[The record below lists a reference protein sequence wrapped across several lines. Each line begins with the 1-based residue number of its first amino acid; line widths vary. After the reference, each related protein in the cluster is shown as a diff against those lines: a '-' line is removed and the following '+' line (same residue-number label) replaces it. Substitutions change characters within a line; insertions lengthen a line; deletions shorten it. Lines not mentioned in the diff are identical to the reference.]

1 MKRKKFVKRALSF
14 FLALLMTLSY
24 IPEIAYAY
32 SVNDGT
38 GYSISSDNIQFN
50 DDASNDI
57 DDAQISESNNDVSG
71 EDASETISDN
81 KPDNEEDDNNIQDD
95 QEEQDD
101 SDVDEVIEDDS
112 ISENDI
118 DEESIISENSISD
131 ESLSEN
137 EICEPVGD
145 PITNYFNDYTTDE
158 DGNRIYSGDDCDFV
172 VKVEVDGDF
181 EGDVSFVGASD
192 FGDKGY
198 LYIYT
203 TARVYITMKEG
214 VESTGQSIR
223 VGYSSHGIHDG
234 AHITLDNVH
243 IDMSEQSAFINASD
257 ISYQTTSDF
266 INRFAAFS
274 YVGND
279 DYYSST
285 TITLVGDNTLIGP
298 KVADSSSYQATY
310 GIYAQGGYGIGIKG
324 HGNLTS
330 YVNKQTTDVY
340 NNYSIYVKY
349 GALRIE
355 CDGYFDLGP
364 VENGNVYSE
373 DSAIITGGT
382 YALGNASYD
391 AVYGI
396 NASRE
401 TWGDGIQRLYRVG
414 YTNNKNKYDKYD
426 VSVYMPDDAKA
437 YLSNYIGRETLYAM
451 NEDYGQA
458 YDAVYAA
465 AVSFTGG
472 SEFDADYHMNYGFSM
487 AETGMIHN
495 AVVNDHPEFIWWWSS
510 SWGGGSRGLVVNL
523 STESTVTGYEFIRR
537 QKAFEENTT
546 RLLRE
551 AGITDTMTDY
561 QKAYALYQVLVA
573 NVVYNLDAGDQGAYE
588 AMVNG
593 EGVCAGYAKA
603 YVYLLQRAGIKAS
616 YVPGQAALP
625 GQWSQGHAW
634 VIAKIDG
641 EYYHS
646 DPTWDDNGSTSNFKY
661 FNVPWSTLSSDH
673 WIDDDLGY
681 EFPNA
686 ITAKPTLP
694 SNVVKITAMSGGNG
708 TAYPSSLKIPS
719 GSSAQATFVANE
731 GYVIDEIRVNGTLVD
746 PVSEGD
752 GVYTV
757 VLSNVT
763 SATTVSATFKET
775 GAAEVIPKQVGDF
788 IVYFND
794 GTEINA
800 EYTSD
805 CFASG
810 NNFYITT
817 DKPITIEMG
826 KDENGDTI
834 ASSSMKISPSVA
846 ESYITLKNVTIE
858 FDVEN
863 YDSIIYAKGK
873 TVHLTLIG
881 DNYLIDSNPN
891 FTGTSGISTGRPDS
905 AYTFLNEGELTIT
918 GAGTLTMQGLQSGL
932 EFSDLTMT
940 GGSLKF
946 VNCTQP
952 YGYWGAGK
960 VEIKGGKFA
969 DVVDASKGIVFKYM
983 DYTNGT
989 GQQNVYVAS
998 GYKIVTSGDASY
1010 PYQVVSSGSSS
1021 GAVNVSS
1028 ITLNKTSSTL
1038 YVGMVDGD
1046 VVGDTISLVA
1056 TVKPANADNPDL
1068 VWSSSNESVATVD
1081 IYGNVT
1087 AIAPGT
1093 AVIKASSTDGSNKS
1107 ASCTVTVKAQQT
1119 TGIYIMCQ
1127 GFIISEATVETGC
1140 TMGLNV
1146 LFSPTDTFNKNVIW
1160 TTSDST
1166 VAEVDENGIL
1176 HTYADGTATITAT
1189 TTDGSNKKATLTV
1202 IARTPA
1208 TDITITGSG
1217 VEDDKVTLSAGN
1229 TLQLTASV
1237 MPENATDK
1245 TVTWS
1250 SSNTSV
1256 AYVSSSGLIK
1266 AKGTGTAVITATA
1279 NGGTGVSASIN
1290 VTVFAQGFNIDTEG
1304 NMTYIKSDN
1313 TLAKGWTTIGRRT
1326 YYMDTD
1332 SGIVQTGWVTL
1343 VGNEYYFNPET
1354 GALQTGFHWI
1364 GDDLYYFN
1372 PYAQGDVHA
1381 GAMVTGEFT
1390 YRGKTYYFDDVS
1402 GKAYVEEWRD
1412 NTYYYDEN
1420 GVMVYGLV
1428 TIDDSDYYFDEDGQA
1443 VKSGFAMGNGVTYY
1457 FDDAGKKSVGNN
1469 GCLNVGGDQFWLD
1482 SDGKVRTGWVDTDSS
1497 ANEKLVYC
1505 FESKDDN
1512 HSYGQVATGLT
1523 VIDGKMYFFSDADN
1537 DYYYYGEKMT
1547 GMIQADGNWYMFS
1560 SDGIAL
1566 SGWQTYNGASYYFD
1580 PDTKAAARG
1589 MTVINKKTYYFESDA
1604 SGRPALVV
1612 NETVEIDGKEY
1623 KADANGVIKSVD
1635 NTSTWVNDGDKKIFL
1650 SKNGTAVSG
1659 WVADGDLMY
1668 YCDPATGEVVTG
1680 LRKIGLKVYLF
1691 DENGALATS
1700 ALGSIT
1706 IGENTYNLPGD
1717 VTIDGKTYKVRED
1730 GSLATGWVR
1739 DNGWKYIPSPVSAV
1753 GCQAS
1758 AGQSESPVIQNFT
1771 TEALG
1776 ATTLSNDQV
1785 ASTTLD
1791 MANIAPV
1798 SYMNALNVG
1807 IVLPAHVKTHGLK
1820 ALVF

>member
-1 MKRKKFVKRALSF
+1 MGKCFKIRKFNRRLLSLI
-14 FLALLMTLSY
+14 LAVMLLVTYAPLTVYADDEIVENESVDSSSGDSVSEDNVYDELSDAQDDNVDD
-24 IPEIAYAY
+24 EATDEE
-32 SVNDGT
+32 STGELSDKDGE
-38 GYSISSDNIQFN
+38 SLSDNEV
-50 DDASNDI
+50 DDSVSDNDI
-57 DDAQISESNNDVSG
+57 AEES
-71 EDASETISDN
+71 A
-81 KPDNEEDDNNIQDD
+81 
-95 QEEQDD
+95 
-101 SDVDEVIEDDS
+101 
-112 ISENDI
+112 SENDI
-118 DEESIISENSISD
+118 SEDSLSENNISD

-137 EICEPVGD
+137 EICEPVGN

-172 VKVEVDGDF
+172 VKVEVDEYF
-181 EGDVSFVGASD
+181 EGSVSFVGASD
-192 FGDKGY
+192 FGDEGY

-203 TARVYITMKEG
+203 TAPVYITMKDG

-223 VGYSSHGIHDG
+223 VGYSSHGVHDG

-298 KVADSSSYQATY
+298 KVADSSSYQAAY
-310 GIYAQGGYGIGIKG
+310 GIYAQSGYGIGIKG

-330 YVNKQTTDVY
+330 YVEKENTDVY
-340 NNYSIYVKY
+340 DNYSIYVKY

-364 VENGNVYSE
+364 VEMDKVYSE
-373 DSAIITGGT
+373 STAVITGGT
-382 YALGNASYD
+382 YALGNTSYD

-641 EYYHS
+641 AYYHS

-661 FNVPWSTLSSDH
+661 FNVPWSALSSDH

-681 EFPNA
+681 EFPDA

-719 GSSAQATFVANE
+719 GSSAKATFVAEE
-731 GYVIDEIRVNGTLVD
+731 GFVIDTVRVNGVPAT
-746 PVSEGD
+746 PVSEGC
-752 GVYTV
+752 GVYTLE
-757 VLSNVT
+757 LSNIT
-763 SATTVSATFKET
+763 TATTVSATFTEADPT
-775 GAAEVIPKQVGDF
+775 DVIPKQVGDF

-810 NNFYITT
+810 NDFYITT

-834 ASSSMKISPSVA
+834 ASSAMKITPSVA
-846 ESYITLKNVTIE
+846 ESNITLKNVTVA
-858 FDVEN
+858 FDVGD
-863 YDSIIYAKGK
+863 YDSMIYAKGK
-873 TVHLTLIG
+873 SVNLKLIG
-881 DNYLIDSNPN
+881 DNYLIDTIPN
-891 FTGTSGISTGRPDS
+891 FTGTTGISTGRPDPG
-905 AYTFLNEGELTIT
+905 YTFLNQGQLTISGT
-918 GAGTLTMQGLQSGL
+918 GTLTMQGLQSGL

-983 DYTNGT
+983 DYTNWT

-1028 ITLNKTSSTL
+1028 ITLNKTSCTL
-1038 YVGMVDGD
+1038 YVGMVDED
-1046 VVGDTISLVA
+1046 IVGDTVSLVA

-1093 AVIKASSTDGSNKS
+1093 ADIKASSTDGSNKS
-1107 ASCTVTVKAQQT
+1107 ATCTVTVKAQQA

-1208 TDITITGSG
+1208 TDITITGS

-1279 NGGTGVSASIN
+1279 NGGTGVSASIT

-1443 VKSGFAMGNGVTYY
+1443 VKSGFATVNGVTYY
-1457 FDDAGKKSVGNN
+1457 FDDAGKKSFGNN
-1469 GCLNVGGDQFWLD
+1469 GCLNVGGDRFWLD
-1482 SDGKVRTGWVDTDSS
+1482 SDGKVRTDWVDTDSS

-1512 HSYGQVATGLT
+1512 HSFGQVATGLT

-1547 GMIQADGNWYMFS
+1547 GMIQAGGNWYMFS

-1659 WVADGDLMY
+1659 WVADGALMY

-1706 IGENTYNLPGD
+1706 IGENTYNLPGE

-1730 GSLATGWVR
+1730 GSLVTGWVR

-1758 AGQSESPVIQNFT
+1758 AGQSESPVIQNST